1 MGDWGAEVAAGAF
14 WAGAAAF
21 SVSFGAWACT
31 GAAAG
36 TGVSCF
42 VSCLASAWAGL
53 EGAAA
58 AADASSSYSI
68 KSAPTS
74 SCSCSPANNFLITP
88 APSDLIST
96 YLIIFN
102 VNYKY
107 LHWLCQ
113 FRLRQ

>member
-42 VSCLASAWAGL
+42 VSCLAWAGL

-58 AADASSSYSI
+58 AADASSSYWI

-102 VNYKY
+102 INYKY

>member
-42 VSCLASAWAGL
+42 VSCLAWAGL